1 MRTEASAAWRY
12 GLMGLPLAFVSLP
25 LYVQLPRHY
34 AETHGLSLSLLG
46 GILLATRALDAL
58 VDPRIGQWLDRLFT
72 QGTRRVWQI
81 AAVASLLMWLGFA
94 AMWLPPAFILP
105 ELPWW
110 LGISLILTY
119 LGFSTVSMVHQT
131 WAARWGGGARAQA
144 RVLAWREGLALAG
157 VLLASVLPVWLGLN
171 GMVAIM
177 AGALL
182 IGLAGLW
189 SLQAKAEPAPVA
201 TPESARTLR
210 STSPWAHAPFVSL
223 LLVFLLNGTASAI
236 PATLLPFFVRDTLQA
251 PSWEP
256 LFLASYFLAAAVSL
270 PLWVRIV
277 RRWGATP
284 AWLAAMLLSVLAFI
298 SVPWL
303 SPENTWAFE
312 GICLLTGLALGA
324 DLTIPGALLST
335 VIHHAGL
342 GRQAEGSFF
351 GWWTCAS
358 KLTLALASG
367 IALPALAWLGF
378 QTGSTS
384 TTNQQLLALAYGGVP
399 CLFKVAAALMLM
411 WASQRF
417 PVLKGNT

>member
-1 MRTEASAAWRY
+1 MHQEARAAWRY

-46 GILLATRALDAL
+46 GTLLATRALDAL
-58 VDPRIGQWLDRLFT
+58 VDPRIGQWLDQLFA
-72 QGTRRVWQI
+72 QGTRRVCLI
-81 AAVASLLMWLGFA
+81 AAAAALLMWMGFA
-94 AMWLPPAFILP
+94 ALWLPPADMQAY
-105 ELPWW
+105 LPWW
-110 LGISLILTY
+110 LGLSLILTY
-119 LGFSTVSMVHQT
+119 LGFSTVSMLHQT
-131 WAARWGGGARAQA
+131 WAARWGGGALAQS

-157 VLLASVLPVWLGLN
+157 VLLASVLPVWLGLH
-171 GMVAIM
+171 GMVAVM
-177 AGALL
+177 ALALL

-189 SLQAKAEPAPVA
+189 SLQAKADPAPLASSDHMAA
-201 TPESARTLR
+201 THTA
-210 STSPWAHAPFVSL
+210 SPWSQGPFVIL
-223 LLVFLLNGTASAI
+223 LLVFVLNGTASAI

-251 PSWEP
+251 PAMEP

-277 RRWGATP
+277 RRWGAMP

-303 SPENTWAFE
+303 NAQHTWAFE
-312 GICLLTGLALGA
+312 GICLITGLAMGA

-335 VIHHAGL
+335 VIHQAGL
-342 GRQAEGSFF
+342 GGRAEGRFF

-367 IALPALAWLGF
+367 IALPTLAWMGF
-378 QTGSTS
+378 QTGSS
-384 TTNQQLLALAYGGVP
+384 SPDNQQLLAIAYGGVP
-399 CLFKVAAALMLM
+399 CLFKLAAALTLLL
-411 WASQRF
+411 AAQRF
-417 PVLKGNT
+417 AVLKGNT